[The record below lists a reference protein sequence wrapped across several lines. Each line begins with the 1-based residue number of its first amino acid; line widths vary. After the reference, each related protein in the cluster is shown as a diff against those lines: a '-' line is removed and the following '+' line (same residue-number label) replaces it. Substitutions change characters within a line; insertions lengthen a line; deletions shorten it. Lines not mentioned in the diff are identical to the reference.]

1 MKRKNELVKEGSLVE
16 RATKTRAFFEPV
28 AFLAPFMVGL
38 ILFTVY
44 PFINVFILSFKQ
56 NYKLSGAFS
65 SFGLKNYADVLSDPN
80 FLNGLKNTGL
90 YVLFVVPIATV
101 LSLFIANALNHDIK
115 LKAVFQTSYFLPMVT
130 SITAVGLVWK
140 WLFNYDYGL
149 INYLLSL
156 FGISAINWLNN
167 PAYNLSALII
177 YSVWSML
184 PFTIILLLAGFQ
196 NVDPQYY
203 TAARVDGAKSGKI
216 FFRITL
222 PLLAPTIGLTT
233 IINMISASKVFTEL
247 FPLFNGKP
255 GSAYSL
261 YTVVYYLYD
270 MFYAQW
276 KLGKAAASA
285 IILFFIVLILTLLQL
300 RIQRK
305 WKNY

>member
-1 MKRKNELVKEGSLVE
+1 MKRMSRFEKEDTLLGKT
-16 RATKTRAFFEPV
+16 TKFRAFFEPF
-28 AFLAPFMVGL
+28 AFLAPFMIGL
-38 ILFTVY
+38 LLFTVY
-44 PFINVFILSFKQ
+44 PFINVFVLSFKE
-56 NYKLSGAFS
+56 NYKLSGTFS
-65 SFGLKNYADVLSDPN
+65 SFGFQNYADVLRDPN

-115 LKAVFQTSYFLPMVT
+115 LKGVFQTSYFLPMVT

-149 INYLLSL
+149 INYLLSI
-156 FGISAINWLNN
+156 FGISAVNWLNN
-167 PAYNLSALII
+167 PAYNLAALII
-177 YSVWSML
+177 YSIWSML

-203 TAARVDGAKSGKI
+203 TAARVDGAKSSKI

-222 PLLAPTIGLTT
+222 PLLAPTIGLTM

-285 IILFFIVLILTLLQL
+285 IILFIIVLILTLIQL